1 MPCSGLE
8 RSLSPPWPM
17 HGLPPRRRP
26 CSTPSSRRHLR
37 PSGSCSKPTI
47 PLHSRGHEVRG
58 ARPGITSRST
68 WPPQLRASIMALTA
82 TPLDS
87 PCFLFAAR
95 PTPPQHPAPP
105 RMAPLTTSAS
115 STSRCPAATASLP
128 ACWRCLM
135 LAMPHAGDASCWPCL
150 CRPAPYGGYNPY
162 MHVYMECYT
171 LPRPPLSYGPASASS
186 ATQPSGRHP
195 LGRRP
200 CRRRPK
206 PSTERRSTLT
216 GQRVW
221 QSMQSRDR
229 SPHIRHHAPP
239 PTMVVAPTTLAPSTT
254 RCSVDC
260 KP

>member
-1 MPCSGLE
+1 MPCPLRRLAGGQRGSPPRPPFISSTSVGAHASASSAMPCSGLE
-8 RSLSPPWPM
+8 RSLSPPWPR
-17 HGLPPRRRP
+17 HGLPPRRRR

-115 STSRCPAATASLP
+115 STSRCPAATARLP
-128 ACWRCLM
+128 ACRHDL
-135 LAMPHAGDASCWPCL
+135 HAG
-150 CRPAPYGGYNPY
+150 
-162 MHVYMECYT
+162 
-171 LPRPPLSYGPASASS
+171 LP
-186 ATQPSGRHP
+186 Q
-195 LGRRP
+195 
-200 CRRRPK
+200 
-206 PSTERRSTLT
+206 
-216 GQRVW
+216 
-221 QSMQSRDR
+221 
-229 SPHIRHHAPP
+229 
-239 PTMVVAPTTLAPSTT
+239 VAPTTLTRTRVGLIASHDDGKQCLRAPREW
-254 RCSVDC
+254 RCGHAPLQCPHGGRNGGVSCLAVRAVSPQDIVARARARQW
-260 KP
+260 P

>member
-8 RSLSPPWPM
+8 RSLAPPWPM

-47 PLHSRGHEVRG
+47 ALHSRGHEVRG

-115 STSRCPAATASLP
+115 STSRCPAATARWP
-128 ACWRCLM
+128 ACRSCL
-135 LAMPHAGDASCWPCL
+135 HAGLPHEGGTNNLDA
-150 CRPAPYGGYNPY
+150 
-162 MHVYMECYT
+162 YT
-171 LPRPPLSYGPASASS
+171 R
-186 ATQPSGRHP
+186 
-195 LGRRP
+195 
-200 CRRRPK
+200 
-206 PSTERRSTLT
+206 
-216 GQRVW
+216 W
-221 QSMQSRDR
+221 
-229 SPHIRHHAPP
+229 
-239 PTMVVAPTTLAPSTT
+239 
-254 RCSVDC
+254 VDC